1 MKVHLKGLNGIR
13 AIAAMAV
20 VCSHVGLSLREFGFS
35 WTPGNNL
42 AANGVSMFFSL
53 SGFLITYLLLLERER
68 FKEIS
73 IKNFYIRRVLRI
85 WPLYYFFL
93 LLCIVALWNFAPSQ
107 LSYALWFY
115 VFLSANVP
123 FAFGFPIPVLMH
135 YWSLGVEEQFYLFW
149 PWVVRRS
156 KNLLKWLI
164 VAFGIFMII
173 KLACR
178 YMDATTAYH
187 WPYQVMHTF
196 RFDCMMIGAMGAV
209 LFFNGNK
216 TFSRILCSIPA
227 QAAAWLAILLMVL
240 NKFHIASITDAELV
254 AVLTVVL
261 IVNLSSNPKTLIN
274 LEKPLFDFLGKIS
287 YGIYVYHP
295 LIILLVAKTAA
306 GMIGNFNPT
315 TKLIILYTAIPALTV
330 LTAYLSYEL
339 FEKQI
344 LRLKTKYSA
353 VQSSDTLTDDKTEI
367 AGIVSVA
374 VKSQNQ

>member
-20 VCSHVGLSLREFGFS
+20 VCSHIGLSLPEFGFS
-35 WTPGNNL
+35 WSLSSDL

-53 SGFLITYLLLLERER
+53 SGFLITYLLLLERDR
-68 FKEIS
+68 FKVIS

-85 WPLYYFFL
+85 WPLYYFFV
-93 LLCIVALWNFAPSQ
+93 LLCIVALLNFAPSQ
-107 LSYALWFY
+107 LSPALWFY
-115 VFLSANVP
+115 FFLSANVP
-123 FAFGFPIPVLMH
+123 FAFGFAIPVLTH

-149 PWVVRRS
+149 PWIVRRS
-156 KNLLKWLI
+156 QSLLKWLLI
-164 VAFGIFMII
+164 AFGVFMIM
-173 KLACR
+173 KVACR
-178 YMDATTAYH
+178 YVDATTAYH

-209 LFFNGNK
+209 LYFNNNKSFF
-216 TFSRILCSIPA
+216 RILCSIPA
-227 QAAAWLAILLMVL
+227 QVAAWLAILLMVL

-254 AVLTVVL
+254 AVITVVL

-295 LIILLVAKTAA
+295 LIIFLVVKTANQ
-306 GMIGNFNPT
+306 IISNLNPT
-315 TKLIILYTAIPALTV
+315 ARLIVLYTSIPALTI

-339 FEKQI
+339 FEKQL
-344 LRLKTKYSA
+344 LRLKTKYSS
-353 VQSSDTLTDDKTEI
+353 VHSSDTLTDDKTEI
-367 AGIVSVA
+367 AGVFPVA
-374 VKSQNQ
+374 VKGQNQ